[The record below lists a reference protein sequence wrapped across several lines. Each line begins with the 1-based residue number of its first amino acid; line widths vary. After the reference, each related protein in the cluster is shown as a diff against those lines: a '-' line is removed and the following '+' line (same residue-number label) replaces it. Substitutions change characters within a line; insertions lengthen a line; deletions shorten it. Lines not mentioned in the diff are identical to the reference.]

1 MMTTLSACRSCASS
15 HLSPILSLGKL
26 PLANA
31 LRTADMFSDV
41 EQTYPL
47 DLFFCR
53 ECTLVQITET
63 VPHELLFRDYL
74 YFSSVS
80 DTVLKNAHDLVER
93 IIPLRKLTKQSLVLE
108 IASNDGYLLKNYREH
123 TIPVIGIEPARN
135 IAAIAENR
143 GVPTVAEFFDEKL
156 AASLTARHGHAD
168 VIHANNVVAHVEDL
182 HGVVAGIATTLKP
195 DGVAII
201 ENHYVKELIDHVEFD
216 SIYHEHLCYYSAT
229 SFNNLFAQHD
239 LQLVD
244 VERIPMH
251 GGSLRVFFQRTDGPR
266 SMERNGKGRVE
277 ALLAEE
283 RAWGV
288 DDVKFYREFGARV
301 AHLKAELLSLLK
313 KFRREG
319 KRIAV
324 YGASAKSTT
333 LLNYFCIGKETI
345 EYVVDRSVVKQ
356 GLFTPGTHL
365 PIYSPEKLLEDT
377 PDLVLLLAWNFA
389 DEILEQQKAYRD
401 AGGTFIIP
409 IPQLRIV

>member
-1 MMTTLSACRSCASS
+1 MTTLSACRSCASS